1 MCAEAQISKISRA
14 AQMPTEE
21 ESNTINFNQRRRR
34 PDNETNTNQKLN
46 IFTYIFGLQ
55 YSWST
60 AKMKKGNFWSQRQ
73 QFKDT
78 SISIRKYPCLKKCE
92 KYTKWNIYA
101 FLYGI
106 VWWKRSTS
114 SEKEEIE
121 GYARKHA
128 SVVGRAQARFEAVV
142 YSTSVL
148 HTVTYSCWRFFEE
161 KVLPKISLNP
171 QFKNLAL
178 CPVYTLRQTRYGVN
192 HSMVDLLP

>member
-1 MCAEAQISKISRA
+1 
-14 AQMPTEE
+14 MPTEE
-21 ESNTINFNQRRRR
+21 ESNTVNFNQRTRRT
-34 PDNETNTNQKLN
+34 DNETNTNQNLN
-46 IFTYIFGLQ
+46 ILNNLNCIFELQ

-78 SISIRKYPCLKKCE
+78 STSISKYPCLKSVRTTQNE
-92 KYTKWNIYA
+92 IYA

-106 VWWKRSTS
+106 VWWKRSPS
-114 SEKEEIE
+114 IEKEEIE

-148 HTVTYSCWRFFEE
+148 YTVTYSCWRFFWGKSIAKNFIETHNS
-161 KVLPKISLNP
+161 KIWLYVLYIP
-171 QFKNLAL
+171 
-178 CPVYTLRQTRYGVN
+178 
-192 HSMVDLLP
+192 